1 MGGWAPNCSSAGM
14 FKSSMKNTKYLPSGG
29 PKMPLRRL
37 SSFESIRSWVWL
49 EEVLAEKFR
58 NSGVKSL
65 GIVLDKCK
73 KKQLEI
79 CENLWQFIDFDILE
93 NPKVFNIKMLNL
105 ILNAECLES
114 GLI

>member
-1 MGGWAPNCSSAGM
+1 MY
-14 FKSSMKNTKYLPSGG
+14 F
-29 PKMPLRRL
+29 
-37 SSFESIRSWVWL
+37 
-49 EEVLAEKFR
+49 
-58 NSGVKSL
+58 
-65 GIVLDKCK
+65 
-73 KKQLEI
+73 